1 MAAGTHIF
9 SVDDCAPAG
18 GGVMRAHVV
27 VHTPV
32 AGPGR
37 AGAVG
42 ARGVPAAVVVGE
54 LARHK
59 VLVGLRGAHR
69 ERHGHVVGAGRHG
82 GPQLRRRG
90 RALQAALGGQRVTR
104 TGVAEHTLVLG
115 AGWQRRKS
123 AQSDTD
129 LKRDTNGV

>member
-1 MAAGTHIF
+1 
-9 SVDDCAPAG
+9 
-18 GGVMRAHVV
+18 MRAHVV

-59 VLVGLRGAHR
+59 VLVGLGGAHR
-69 ERHGHVVGAGRHG
+69 ERHGHMVGAGRHRG
-82 GPQLRRRG
+82 SERGRRG
-90 RALQAALGGQRVTR
+90 RALETALGGQGVTGK
-104 TGVAEHTLVLG
+104 GVTEHTLVLG
-115 AGWQRRKS
+115 AGRQCRQS
-123 AQSDTD
+123 AQTNTD
-129 LKRDTNGV
+129 LKRSSRIGQSLTAFISPAYG